1 MHRHPFQ
8 IGLLDCVNIFVKT
21 RDEKQ
26 FRLFQPYLWWPVG
39 NLFEGRALFLCDQ
52 VGALMSSGSTPITLV
67 EKVCGKITVCLGI
80 VKGNCSSY

>member
-21 RDEKQ
+21 RDKKQ

-52 VGALMSSGSTPITLV
+52 VGALMSSGSTP
-67 EKVCGKITVCLGI
+67 
-80 VKGNCSSY
+80 NSH